1 MSSFQA
7 GEPCLLID
15 GKGRQYLLKLDP
27 DRQFHYHLGVV
38 PHSDIIGLDDGSWV
52 EANVGGR
59 LLALRPRLADFILRM
74 RRGAQV
80 VYPKDIG
87 PILVYADITPGN
99 TVLEAGTGS
108 GALTMAL
115 SRAVGETGRVISVE
129 RRQDHADHGR
139 KSIER
144 YFGTVPSNLDL
155 RVGDVEDVVAEVC
168 PERIILDLPEPWHV
182 VAVAAENQP
191 TGGVIC
197 GYLPTVPQVQTM
209 VDALR
214 DSSGFAEIEV
224 REFLFRDWNVSGR
237 SVRPEH
243 TMVGH
248 TGFLIFARRV
258 KARD

>member
-1 MSSFQA
+1 MSAFQA

-27 DRQFHYHLGVV
+27 DRQFQYHRGVLD
-38 PHSDIIGLDDGSWV
+38 HSDLIGLDDGSWV
-52 EANVGGR
+52 EASSGGR

-87 PILVYADITPGN
+87 PILVYADIAPGM

-115 SRAVGETGRVISVE
+115 ARAVGEKGRVISVE
-129 RRQDHADHGR
+129 RRDDHAERAR
-139 KSIER
+139 KNIER
-144 YFGTVPSNLDL
+144 YFGHFPPQLEL
-155 RVGDVEDVVAEVC
+155 LIAEVEEVIAEIA
-168 PERIILDLPEPWHV
+168 PERMVLDLPEPWHAV
-182 VAVAAENQP
+182 EVAAQHQP
-191 TGGVIC
+191 TGGVLC
-197 GYLPTVPQVQTM
+197 GYIPTVPQVQM
-209 VDALR
+209 LVDTLR
-214 DSSGFAEIEV
+214 ASGAFAEIEV
-224 REFLFRDWNVSGR
+224 KEFLFRDWNISGR

-248 TGFLIFARRV
+248 TGFLAFARRINI
-258 KARD
+258 